1 MNFFIIVPSVMALV
15 IFLLHHFTDYIGL
28 KIKYQSLILC
38 AVLSFFVNIAALFL
52 SDTLNSS
59 HYIHIGILVLIGAI
73 VASFYNNWLLRRDEM
88 KNVIS
93 SVDEAAA
100 RREAES
106 EQMIEREKQILMT
119 RTIKALDLDESHE
132 DIPIEPP
139 KQIPSKIE
147 ESKTESEI
155 ESKIEESKIEIQKS
169 ETQIENPKIE
179 SKIESKIEPKIEE
192 KIEPSKIE
200 PEVVE
205 TPKLESKVETPKAA
219 IPKIE
224 ESIKRSEDRERV
236 EPTESIE
243 PAIVE
248 VEKKIDPPAQKISN
262 TSILAYKVDQNEV
275 FSRLESLDDIL
286 DYAADQRD
294 SGNLQQALFAYQKA
308 LDRYKND
315 DYAPFIAIEIGNI
328 YKEQAQ
334 YSKAIRVYEDSL
346 TLPALKHD
354 LESYREFSRNLL
366 YLRTVQLVLLRHR
379 VLQTPYS
386 KISKSYMAEIEQVFA
401 ERSAK

>member
-147 ESKTESEI
+147 ESKTES
-155 ESKIEESKIEIQKS
+155 KIESKIEIQKS

-179 SKIESKIEPKIEE
+179 SKIEPKIEE
-192 KIEPSKIE
+192 KIETSKIE
-200 PEVVE
+200 QEVVE
-205 TPKLESKVETPKAA
+205 TLKLESKIETPKVA

>member
-147 ESKTESEI
+147 ESKTEPKI

-179 SKIESKIEPKIEE
+179 SKIEPKIEE
-192 KIEPSKIE
+192 KIEP
-200 PEVVE
+200 EV
-205 TPKLESKVETPKAA
+205 VETPKAA

>member
-132 DIPIEPP
+132 DIPIELP

-147 ESKTESEI
+147 ESKTEPKI

-179 SKIESKIEPKIEE
+179 SKIEPKIEE
-192 KIEPSKIE
+192 KIE

-205 TPKLESKVETPKAA
+205 TPKLESKIETPKAA
-219 IPKIE
+219 IPKIG

>member
-1 MNFFIIVPSVMALV
+1 MSFFLIVPSVMALI

-38 AVLSFFVNIAALFL
+38 AVISFAVNVIAIFVSDALNL
-52 SDTLNSS
+52 S
-59 HYIHIGILVLIGAI
+59 HYVHLMVLVIIGAI
-73 VASFYNNWLLRRDEM
+73 IASFYNNWLLRRDEM
-88 KNVIS
+88 ENVIS

-139 KQIPSKIE
+139 KLP
-147 ESKTESEI
+147 SKTEVVM
-155 ESKIEESKIEIQKS
+155 ES
-169 ETQIENPKIE
+169 PRV
-179 SKIESKIEPKIEE
+179 EE
-192 KIEPSKIE
+192 KIETQENSEPIAEEKIE
-200 PEVVE
+200 TRSEIE
-205 TPKLESKVETPKAA
+205 TPKTSE
-219 IPKIE
+219 KIE
-224 ESIKRSEDRERV
+224 TVQTSEPIQTSETIVKEKIEVAPEIHRSEDRA
-236 EPTESIE
+236 SIE
-243 PAIVE
+243 PVE
-248 VEKKIDPPAQKISN
+248 SLEDEKKIERQKIEPSRPSN
-262 TSILAYKVDQNEV
+262 SILAYKIDQDEV
-275 FSRLESLDDIL
+275 FSRLESLDEIL
-286 DYAADQRD
+286 DYAAEQRD

-308 LDRYKND
+308 LDRYKDD

-334 YSKAIRVYEDSL
+334 YSKAIRVYEESL
-346 TLPALKHD
+346 ALPALKHD
-354 LESYREFSRNLL
+354 LEAYREFSRNLL

-386 KISKSYMAEIEQVFA
+386 KISKSYMAEIEQLFA